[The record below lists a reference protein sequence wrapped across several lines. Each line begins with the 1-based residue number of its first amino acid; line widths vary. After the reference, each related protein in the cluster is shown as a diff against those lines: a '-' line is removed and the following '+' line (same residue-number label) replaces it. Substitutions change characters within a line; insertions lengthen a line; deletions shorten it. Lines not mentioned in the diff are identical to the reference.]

1 VLDGPV
7 TFRPLTR
14 ADLPLLTRWLE
25 EPQVARWWAHE
36 TTPEAVEADF
46 GPSIDGRDG
55 TQVRVVCT
63 GGRPVGLV
71 QRYRL
76 CDEPEYLAE
85 LAPVVDVPPRA
96 LSIDYLIGEADVR
109 GGGAGTAVLRAF
121 VADCWVAH
129 PDADAVLVPVA
140 AGNVASWRALEK
152 AGFTRV
158 AEGPLTPDNPVDPPD
173 HVVYLLRR
181 PGDGAPTA

>member
-1 VLDGPV
+1 VFHGPV

-14 ADLPLLTRWLE
+14 ADLPLVARWLE
-25 EPQVARWWAHE
+25 EPAVARWWAHE
-36 TTPEAVEADF
+36 TTPEALEADF
-46 GPSIDGRDG
+46 GPSVDGRDP
-55 TQVRVVCT
+55 TQVLLACT
-63 GGRPVGLV
+63 GGRPFGLV

-76 CDEPEYLAE
+76 SDEPGYLEE
-85 LAPVVDVPPRA
+85 LAPVVAVPPRA
-96 LSIDYLIGEADVR
+96 LSIDYLIGEPDVR
-109 GGGAGTAVLRAF
+109 GGGAGTTMLRAF
-121 VADCWVAH
+121 VADSWIAY

-173 HVVYLLRR
+173 HVVYLVRR
-181 PGDGAPTA
+181 DG